1 MIYSRSVSDLVVV
14 VTPSTRCQGS
24 LHSMVAGHWAGLL
37 PGHGCIWS
45 SCTRLGSIHKAQLA
59 TVSSSSASLIPLYVS
74 SGLSS
79 PSCPSSKTFQ
89 ISAKS
94 LLETLQC
101 IFALTFQISCISRVF
116 NIKVRYLLCFMTVG
130 SFSTKMLKIIN
141 FLIKQIEIKPFF
153 HRNLS
158 VSLILGFNSK
168 FN

>member
-89 ISAKS
+89 ISAKY
-94 LLETLQC
+94 LLKTLQ
-101 IFALTFQISCISRVF
+101 VF

>member
-1 MIYSRSVSDLVVV
+1 MEISRSVCACVVV
-14 VTPSTRCQGS
+14 VTPRTRCQGS
-24 LHSMVAGHWAGLL
+24 LHSMVAGHWALL
-37 PGHGCIWS
+37 PALAVSGAPEQLAE
-45 SCTRLGSIHKAQLA
+45 LGSIHKAQLA
-59 TVSSSSASLIPLYVS
+59 TVSSSSASLPPLYVS

-79 PSCPSSKTFQ
+79 PASKTFQ

-94 LLETLQC
+94 LLEHCDCVSIIL
-101 IFALTFQISCISRVF
+101 FRASPLP
-116 NIKVRYLLCFMTVG
+116 LCVMTVG
-130 SFSTKMLKIIN
+130 SDSTKMLKIIN